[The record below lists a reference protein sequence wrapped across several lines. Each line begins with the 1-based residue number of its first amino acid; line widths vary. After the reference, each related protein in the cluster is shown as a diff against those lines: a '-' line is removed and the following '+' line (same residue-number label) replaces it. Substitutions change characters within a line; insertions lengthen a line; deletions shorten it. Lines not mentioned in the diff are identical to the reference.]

1 MAYLQVNGTKVH
13 GSSSVPYTVQPL
25 FSGASFATAYSTRVE
40 MDGSRTL
47 LASTA
52 QPMTGARGG
61 GDGTDSAMTAVS
73 NVELGQA
80 LGYSALRRSHRHWW
94 AKFYKASFLTLTDS
108 RTEAFYWTQL
118 FKLASATH
126 ETDVAPTYGVYD
138 HTGPWFTPS
147 DTCCPLFNWD
157 MNFPVQYQ
165 IIFGSNHPEI
175 GRGMA
180 KLLSD
185 PIVRLD
191 LAANA
196 GWISTNS
203 TPSNPDFVFSAPVA
217 LSSFDMIADGGYS
230 GASGATPG

>member
-1 MAYLQVNGTKVH
+1 
-13 GSSSVPYTVQPL
+13 
-25 FSGASFATAYSTRVE
+25 
-40 MDGSRTL
+40 
-47 LASTA
+47 
-52 QPMTGARGG
+52 
-61 GDGTDSAMTAVS
+61 
-73 NVELGQA
+73 
-80 LGYSALRRSHRHWW
+80 
-94 AKFYKASFLTLTDS
+94 
-108 RTEAFYWTQL
+108 
-118 FKLASATH
+118 
-126 ETDVAPTYGVYD
+126 
-138 HTGPWFTPS
+138 
-147 DTCCPLFNWD
+147 

-230 GASGATPG
+230 GSSGATPG